1 LTAGEFAANFAA
13 FAGSKRAMN
22 RDTLITAMLVI
33 AGIVLAFVLF
43 GAGVRWKSKRPA
55 EPPSAS
61 TTAAT
66 EQCRSEFLKGTDI
79 RHVTST

>member
-1 LTAGEFAANFAA
+1 LTTAAFALKFAA
-13 FAGSKRAMN
+13 FAGSGRMN
-22 RDTLITAMLVI
+22 RDTLISVLLVI

-66 EQCRSEFLKGTDI
+66 EQLFAANF
-79 RHVTST
+79 